1 MNQSFAGFFMPL
13 PSPKTWAASSLS
25 GTCNPVEVYTC
36 ATFVAEFERAAK
48 GSDPRPIAV
57 QWKNTS
63 SRVNEGS
70 FSMDLGLKEKVAV
83 VTGSSRGIG
92 RGIALGLA
100 LEGCRIVLCA
110 RNQVD
115 LMKAEEAVRAR
126 NVETLAL
133 PLDITKPG
141 SELQL
146 VESTLRKFGR
156 IDILVNN
163 AGGNRRGRFEA
174 TTDVDWKE
182 IIDLNLLSHVRISRA
197 VVPHMRKQGEGIILF
212 MASIFGRE
220 SGGPNLSI
228 YNTTKSGIISLAKIM
243 AVELAPHG
251 IRVNSVA
258 PGSIRFPGGSWDGRA
273 RENPEA
279 IASFVE
285 RELPL
290 GRFGTVEEVADV
302 VVFLAS
308 KRAGLI
314 TGACIS
320 VDGCQSHCL
329 I

>member
-1 MNQSFAGFFMPL
+1 
-13 PSPKTWAASSLS
+13 
-25 GTCNPVEVYTC
+25 
-36 ATFVAEFERAAK
+36 
-48 GSDPRPIAV
+48 
-57 QWKNTS
+57 
-63 SRVNEGS
+63 
-70 FSMDLGLKEKVAV
+70 MDLGLKEKVAV

-197 VVPHMRKQGEGIILF
+197 VVPHMRKQGEGVILF
-212 MASIFGRE
+212 MASVFGRE

-273 RENPEA
+273 REDPEA
-279 IASFVE
+279 IAGFVE